1 MALATMIRED
11 KDALICDLAQTYH
24 ILNYSELSVELLA
37 TLSCGLRADSRIKM
51 KLNEQKCSTD
61 TWLLAATVDY
71 LALIRHALVK
81 GGKAP
86 KLLTQQLTQS
96 DNDTVMSFSTGEMFE
111 RERAR
116 LLKVGE
122 ENG

>member
-1 MALATMIRED
+1 MIRED
-11 KDALICDLAQTYH
+11 KEALICDLAETYH
-24 ILNYSELSVELLA
+24 ILNYQELSVELLA

-71 LALIRHALVK
+71 LALIRHSLVK

-96 DNDTVMSFSTGEMFE
+96 NSDTVQVFSSAEAFE

-122 ENG
+122 GNA